1 MQRKK
6 LLNNFLNKKIV
17 FTNGCFDI
25 IHRGHVEYL
34 EEAKRLGDILIIGLN
49 SDNSVKRIKGEN
61 RPINNEEDRK
71 KVLLA
76 LKSVNDVIIFNE
88 DTPLELIKKIRPNV
102 LVKGGDWEIKNII
115 GAEFV
120 IGLGGEVYSLMFREG
135 FSTTNIIKKIAGK

>member
-1 MQRKK
+1 M
-6 LLNNFLNKKIV
+6 NNFLNKKIV

-34 EEAKRLGDILIIGLN
+34 EEAKKLGDILIIGLN
-49 SDNSVKRIKGEN
+49 SDYSVKRIKGPS

-76 LKSVNDVIIFNE
+76 LKSVDDVIIFNE
-88 DTPLELIKKIRPNV
+88 DTPLELIKKIKPNV

-115 GAEFV
+115 GADFV
-120 IGLGGEVYSLMFREG
+120 LGLGGEVHSLAFREG
-135 FSTTNIIKKIAGK
+135 HSTTKIIKKIKEK

>member
-6 LLNNFLNKKIV
+6 RLNNSPSKKVV

-34 EEAKRLGDILIIGLN
+34 EEAKKLGDILIIGLN

-76 LKSVNDVIIFNE
+76 LKYVDDVIIFNE
-88 DTPLELIKKIRPNV
+88 DTPLELIKKIQPNV

-115 GAEFV
+115 GADFV
-120 IGLGGEVYSLMFREG
+120 IGLGGEVHSLAFREG
-135 FSTTNIIKKIAGK
+135 YSTTKIIKKIEER

>member
-6 LLNNFLNKKIV
+6 LNNSPSKKVV

-49 SDNSVKRIKGEN
+49 SDYSVKRIKGPD

-76 LKSVNDVIIFNE
+76 LKSVDGVIIFDE
-88 DTPLELIKKIRPNV
+88 DTPLELIKKIQPNV

-115 GAEFV
+115 GADFV
-120 IGLGGEVYSLMFREG
+120 IGLGGEVFSLMFREG
-135 FSTTNIIKKIAGK
+135 HSTTKIIKKIKEK